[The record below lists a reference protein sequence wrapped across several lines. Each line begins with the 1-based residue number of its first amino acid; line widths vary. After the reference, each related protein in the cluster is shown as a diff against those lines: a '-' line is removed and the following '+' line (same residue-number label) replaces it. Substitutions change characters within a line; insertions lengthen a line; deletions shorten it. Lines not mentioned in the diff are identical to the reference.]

1 MRARST
7 RPVASVRERAILAN
21 AQHWSGSIESVMT
34 RRAATIASPGDARP
48 LLTISRIHCIRPY
61 NISTIWNLCTR
72 LFFKTDPFALEK
84 APHGAVARRCAALSQ
99 FGHHRAQGQIRLLG
113 DPRQQPL
120 PFAVQQQLF
129 PAAHRLG
136 RRAAARP
143 PALRPLDN
151 MATLTPNSAAVA
163 RHVRPLATEPIT
175 RSRRSCE

>member
-84 APHGAVARRCAALSQ
+84 APHGAVARRRAALSE
-99 FGHHRAQGQIRLLG
+99 FGHHCAQGQIRPLG

-120 PFAVQQQLF
+120 PFACQQQLF
-129 PAAHRLG
+129 PAALPLV
-136 RRAAARP
+136 RRRCDHFTT
-143 PALRPLDN
+143 L
-151 MATLTPNSAAVA
+151 ATLTPTSAAVA
-163 RHVRPLATEPIT
+163 RHVRPFATEPIT
-175 RSRRSCE
+175 RSRRSC